1 MVNHDAPHQL
11 RGRRDKVGS
20 ALPDR
25 LRIIDQPQVG
35 FVESRG
41 GLQSVAGALP
51 AHVMMGE
58 PVQFGLHQ
66 REQLL
71 QRSLVSAAPVAEEL
85 GDLLSRGWR
94 RRHGGY
100 STALSLTRPRN
111 FYSAAG
117 SDQKKLRSRGGFQS
131 PFPLTHMNR
140 HN

>member
-1 MVNHDAPHQL
+1 MAV
-11 RGRRDKVGS
+11 
-20 ALPDR
+20 
-25 LRIIDQPQVG
+25 
-35 FVESRG
+35 
-41 GLQSVAGALP
+41 LQGVAGTLP
-51 AHVMMGE
+51 AHVMVSE

-71 QRSLVSAAPVAEEL
+71 QRSLVSAAPVAEQL

-117 SDQKKLRSRGGFQS
+117 SDQKKLHSRGGFQS

-140 HN
+140 HNNKHAGKTKTKPNLRKNNLCKLNNQ